1 MTFRPMR
8 LAALLCLAL
17 GAGSAPSQ
25 TLPGL
30 PGGGSSLM
38 GGMLP
43 NVSNISAGN
52 AAGIL
57 GYCLQGNMLGGTSA
71 SSVLGGLTKN
81 PTVKTSPD
89 YTAGLAGNILGGGG
103 GSPFSLGQ
111 LPTDLKSKA
120 CNMVLKQATSLL

>member
-1 MTFRPMR
+1 MR
-8 LAALLCLAL
+8 NRTLLL
-17 GAGSAPSQ
+17 GASICFALASAPATAQ
-25 TLPGL
+25 LPGL
-30 PGGGSSLM
+30 PGGSSML

-43 NVSNISAGN
+43 NVSGISAGN
-52 AAGIL
+52 AAGVL

-81 PTVKTSPD
+81 PAVKTSPD

-120 CNMVLKQATSLL
+120 CNMVLKQATTLL